1 MRLYQVGLALIFAA
15 VLIPIIAIILTALST
30 QPSGVTWGGA
40 ILVFPIPIAI
50 VMGNKPTV
58 VTALSWV
65 MLAVFVILL
74 VLFIV
79 TLLRSRGVRPSDF
92 DTSGV

>member
-15 VLIPIIAIILTALST
+15 VLIPIIAIVLTALTT

-50 VMGNKPTV
+50 VLGNKPTI

-65 MLAVFVILL
+65 MLVIFVIFL

-79 TLLRSRGVRPSDF
+79 MLLRSRVIRPSGLDS
-92 DTSGV
+92 SGV